1 MLLSTL
7 FGRHVS
13 WSSSLLPANAQDLIV
28 GMTSGFTGD
37 AAVNVHE
44 NRLGAQLALS
54 EFNAMGGLRGRRMR
68 LMTLDDKLSAAQA
81 ATNAATL
88 ITQHHAVAL
97 LLSRGTACTQA
108 LLPVLAQHQVA
119 LVGPSTG
126 AMALHTPVNPLVFN
140 VRAPYPWEAENAVLY
155 LHQQGAE
162 RLALVHVD
170 DSFGDDAGQ
179 GALKGLEATGLKAVL
194 TAKFD
199 RVRPDHRMLVKLI
212 TVARPDALLFVGATP
227 TVADGILAL
236 RAAGLTLPV
245 VTLSN
250 NASARFA
257 KHLRGHEQQ
266 VLITQ
271 AFPSERSLVLPM
283 AHDGNKSPRSLKV
296 GELTPSMLE
305 GYVAAKVLTVAVR
318 RLGPH
323 VSAETVVQALNALNH
338 FSVAGY
344 AMRYSPANHSGFCHA
359 ELGSMQ
365 ASGLLVP
372 PAYRHSR

>member
-1 MLLSTL
+1 MFLSTL
-7 FGRHVS
+7 FGRRS
-13 WSSSLLPANAQDLIV
+13 AWSSSLLSANAQDLII

-37 AAVNVHE
+37 GAINVHE
-44 NRLGAQLALS
+44 NRLGAQLAIS

-68 LMTLDDKLSAAQA
+68 LMTMDDKLNPAQA

-119 LVGPSTG
+119 MVGPSTG
-126 AMALHTPVNPLVFN
+126 AMVFHSPVNPLVFN
-140 VRAPYPWEAENAVLY
+140 VRTPFQREAENAVLH

-170 DSFGDDAGQ
+170 DSFGADAAL
-179 GALKGLEATGLKAVL
+179 GALKGLSVTGLKPVL

-199 RVRPDHRMLVKLI
+199 LVRPDHRMLVKLI
-212 TVARPDALLFVGATP
+212 QLARADALLFVGATA

-236 RAAGLTLPV
+236 RAAGLVLPV
-245 VTLSN
+245 ITLSN
-250 NASARFA
+250 NASASFA
-257 KHLRGHEQQ
+257 KQLKGHEQR
-266 VLITQ
+266 VLVTQ
-271 AFPSERSLVLPM
+271 AFPSERSWVLPM
-283 AHDGNKSPRSLKV
+283 AHDGNKPPRSLKI

-305 GYVAAKVLTVAVR
+305 GYIAAKVLTVAVR

-323 VSAETVVQALNALNH
+323 VNSETVVNALNALNN

-344 AMRYSPANHSGFCHA
+344 AMQFSPANHSGFCHA

-365 ASGLLVP
+365 ASGLLAPV
-372 PAYRHSR
+372 AFRRSC

>member
-1 MLLSTL
+1 MFLSTL
-7 FGRHVS
+7 FGRRAA

-44 NRLGAQLALS
+44 NRLGAQLAIS

-68 LMTLDDKLSAAQA
+68 LTTLDDKLGAAQA
-81 ATNAATL
+81 AANATTL
-88 ITQHHAVAL
+88 ITQHNAVAL

-126 AMALHTPVNPLVFN
+126 AMVFHTPVHPLVFN
-140 VRAPYPWEAENAVLY
+140 VRTPYQREAENAVLY
-155 LHQQGAE
+155 LHQQGAQ

-170 DSFGDDAGQ
+170 DSFGDDAAQ
-179 GALKGLEATGLKAVL
+179 GALKGLSVSGLKPVL

-199 RVRPDHRMLVKLI
+199 RVRPDHRMLVKL
-212 TVARPDALLFVGATP
+212 VQLARADALLFVGDTP

-236 RAAGLTLPV
+236 RAAGLALPV

-250 NASARFA
+250 NASASFA
-257 KHLRGHEQQ
+257 KQLKGHEQQ
-266 VLITQ
+266 VLVTQ
-271 AFPSERSLVLPM
+271 AFPSERSWVLPM
-283 AHDGNKSPRSLKV
+283 THDGNKPPRSLKV

-305 GYVAAKVLTVAVR
+305 GYIAAKVLSVAVR

-323 VSAETVVQALNALNH
+323 VNAETVVNALNALNN

-344 AMRYSPANHSGFCHA
+344 AMQLSPANHSGFCHA

-365 ASGLLVP
+365 ASGLLAPV
-372 PAYRHSR
+372 AFRRSR

>member
-1 MLLSTL
+1 MFLSTL
-7 FGRHVS
+7 FGRRVA
-13 WSSSLLPANAQDLIV
+13 WSSSLLPANSQDLIV
-28 GMTSGFTGD
+28 GMTSGFTGE

-44 NRLGAQLALS
+44 NRLGAQLAIA

-68 LMTLDDKLSAAQA
+68 LVTLDDRLSAAQA
-81 ATNAATL
+81 AANATAL
-88 ITQHHAVAL
+88 ITQHNALAL

-108 LLPVLAQHQVA
+108 LLPVLAQHQTA
-119 LVGPSTG
+119 LVGPTTG
-126 AMALHTPVNPLVFN
+126 AMVLHTPVNPLVFN
-140 VRAPYPWEAENAVLY
+140 VRAPYQCEAENAVHY
-155 LHQQGAE
+155 LRQQGAE

-170 DSFGDDAGQ
+170 DSFGDDAGH
-179 GALKGLEATGLKAVL
+179 GALKGLEATGLKTVL

-212 TVARPDALLFVGATP
+212 TVSRPDALMFVGPTP

-236 RAAGLTLPV
+236 RAAGLALPV

-250 NASARFA
+250 NASATFA
-257 KHLRGHEQQ
+257 KLLKGHEHQ

-271 AFPSERSLVLPM
+271 AFPSDRSLVLPM
-283 AHDGNKSPRSLKV
+283 APEGNKPPRSLKV

-305 GYVAAKVLTVAVR
+305 GYIAAKVLTVAVR

-323 VSAETVVQALNALNH
+323 VSPETVVNALNALNN

-344 AMRYSPANHSGFCHA
+344 AMQYSPANHSGFCHA

-365 ASGLLVP
+365 ASGLLAPV
-372 PAYRHSR
+372 AYRHSR

>member
-7 FGRHVS
+7 FGRRVF

-44 NRLGAQLALS
+44 NRLGAQLAIR
-54 EFNAMGGLRGRRMR
+54 EFNAIGGLRGRRMR
-68 LMTLDDKLSAAQA
+68 LMTLDDKLSADQA
-81 ATNAATL
+81 AANAATL
-88 ITQHHAVAL
+88 ITQHNAVAL
-97 LLSRGTACTQA
+97 LLAHGTACTQA
-108 LLPVLAQHQVA
+108 LLPVLAQRQVA
-119 LVGPSTG
+119 LVGPATG
-126 AMALHTPVNPLVFN
+126 AMAFHTPVNDWVFN
-140 VRAPYPWEAENAVLY
+140 VRAPYQLEAENAVRY

-179 GALKGLEATGLKAVL
+179 GALNGLEATGLNTVL

-212 TVARPDALLFVGATP
+212 TVSRPDALLFVGATA

-236 RAAGLTLPV
+236 RAAGLALPV

-250 NASARFA
+250 NASASFA
-257 KHLRGHEQQ
+257 RQLKGHQQQ
-266 VLITQ
+266 VLVTQ
-271 AFPSERSLVLPM
+271 AFPSERSWVLPM
-283 AHDGNKSPRSLKV
+283 THDNNKPPRSVKV

-305 GYVAAKVLTVAVR
+305 GYIAAKVLTVAVR

-323 VSAETVVQALNALNH
+323 VNSATVVNALNALNN

-344 AMRYSPANHSGFCHA
+344 AMNFSPANHSGFCHA

-365 ASGLLVP
+365 ASGLLAP
-372 PAYRHSR
+372 PAHRHSR